1 MDLLKS
7 QRRKKKS
14 VKRIIIAWKS
24 HYKKLGKQ
32 QDQKTWE
39 EFLPSVFSFKVC
51 WYLCVALDRI
61 TNSCFI
67 LVLFKFQKENG
78 RSPNKVDTEA
88 LINRK
93 AQYLSDMGISN
104 ESLLD
109 DGLLRELASLL
120 DTEISPVAA
129 IVGGILAQDI
139 LRTLSAN
146 ELPIQNWFYFN
157 GHDGKHNVLILG
169 VWCRKN

>member
-1 MDLLKS
+1 
-7 QRRKKKS
+7 
-14 VKRIIIAWKS
+14 
-24 HYKKLGKQ
+24 
-32 QDQKTWE
+32 
-39 EFLPSVFSFKVC
+39 
-51 WYLCVALDRI
+51 
-61 TNSCFI
+61 
-67 LVLFKFQKENG
+67 
-78 RSPNKVDTEA
+78 
-88 LINRK
+88 
-93 AQYLSDMGISN
+93 MGISN

-169 VWCRKN
+169 V